1 MELWIG
7 AFNLGLLYAF
17 LAIGTLITGRILKF
31 NDITVDGSFTTGAEL
46 LEKFEQHLQSGVH
59 FFAIHS
65 VQYQIILYIWIANKA
80 ILQKKELWASLT
92 DDTTI
97 NEGLI
102 KICNFAV

>member
-46 LEKFEQHLQSGVH
+46 LEKFE
-59 FFAIHS
+59 
-65 VQYQIILYIWIANKA
+65 
-80 ILQKKELWASLT
+80 
-92 DDTTI
+92 
-97 NEGLI
+97 
-102 KICNFAV
+102 